1 MSLVFSLLLP
11 IIATAILFRGY
22 PERAARGQAPAQ
34 LTTGSA
40 VAKGALTGASA
51 LVFLGILG
59 VLTLAYRGKTVT
71 PIEVPAVA
79 FWTSQFLIA
88 ALLGAV
94 LGALSALALLPWVRR
109 RLAQSTPASPPS
121 SQSE

>member
-1 MSLVFSLLLP
+1 
-11 IIATAILFRGY
+11 
-22 PERAARGQAPAQ
+22 
-34 LTTGSA
+34 

-51 LVFLGILG
+51 LVFLGVLG